1 MASKQSGTTGETGSS
16 GMPDNLRQAA
26 ETTIAQA
33 KQAVD
38 QYMRQA
44 TRLQETVDT
53 SVQAAQAGT
62 RDTNQK
68 VFETAE
74 ANLNATFDF
83 AQQLVRAKDPQEAMS
98 LHQRFMQQQFE
109 RLQSQMKELGE
120 HATQTAQSVGAA
132 VQPKR

>member
-1 MASKQSGTTGETGSS
+1 MATKQGGTTEKAGVS
-16 GMPDNLRQAA
+16 GMPENLRQAA

-62 RDTNQK
+62 RDINQ
-68 VFETAE
+68 
-74 ANLNATFDF
+74 
-83 AQQLVRAKDPQEAMS
+83 RA
-98 LHQRFMQQQFE
+98 H
-109 RLQSQMKELGE
+109 G
-120 HATQTAQSVGAA
+120 T
-132 VQPKR
+132 